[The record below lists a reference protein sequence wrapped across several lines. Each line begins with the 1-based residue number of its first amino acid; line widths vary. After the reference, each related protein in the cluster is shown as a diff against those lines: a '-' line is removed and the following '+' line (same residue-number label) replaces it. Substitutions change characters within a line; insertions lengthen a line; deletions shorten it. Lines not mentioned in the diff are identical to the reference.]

1 MNKEQSDALPALLT
15 VRQAAEA
22 AGVDPQT
29 IRKMCR
35 RGDVRSAKLGDEGK
49 CQWRVNK
56 ADLLHKLA
64 LD

>member
-1 MNKEQSDALPALLT
+1 MNDRQIEALPALLT
-15 VRQAAEA
+15 IKQAADV

-29 IRKMCR
+29 IRTMCR
-35 RGDVRSAKLGDEGK
+35 RGEVRSAKLGDEGN